1 MRTRSG
7 IVSPVLFLV
16 VVMLAQVAHASFDL
30 SSFSV
35 TIDVYKDGRAHVTE
49 VFNIFLTN
57 SETADTYERA
67 KGAINLTVES
77 WRAQTNLQAL
87 RYYVS
92 NVDANS
98 VLVKPQRVA
107 PPNPITGARDTSII
121 VEYDTITPL
130 FNTTQTKPRTTHY
143 ELDRSAIVFESS
155 ASGEIIIPEK
165 SNLTIRIPKATLLAL
180 SPPPDIPG
188 EVSLPNNDQK
198 VFTWLGRST
207 LTKFSV
213 VFETEETLES
223 EVIGFFQNTQAKF
236 LEFLTSLWG
245 VLLVLVALIALAAW
259 LSAKLRRQ
267 G

>member
-1 MRTRSG
+1 MQTRSAA
-7 IVSPVLFLV
+7 VFLFLM
-16 VVMLAQVAHASFDL
+16 MLAQSAQASFEL

-35 TIDVYKDGRAHVTE
+35 TIQAYKDGRAHVTE
-49 VFNIFLTN
+49 VFNIFLTD

-92 NVDANS
+92 NVDASS
-98 VLVKPQRVA
+98 VILKPQRIA

-121 VEYDTITPL
+121 VEYDTLTPL

-143 ELDRSAIVFESS
+143 ELDRSLIVFESS

-165 SNLTIRIPKATLLAL
+165 SNLTIIIPKNAMLLAL
-180 SPPPDIPG
+180 SPQPDVPS
-188 EVSLPNNDQK
+188 EVSTPSSTQN

-207 LTKFSV
+207 LTRFST

-223 EVIGFFQNTQAKF
+223 EVIGFFRDSQARF
-236 LEFLTSLWG
+236 VDFITSIWG

-259 LSAKLRRQ
+259 FSARIRGQ